1 LETLV
6 GNRPAMFDDITPETT
21 DAHAW
26 VYATRANV
34 IQDITESQTGDA
46 FASYGFPKLFLDSNF
61 NVVYT
66 NGTSEV
72 FHR

>member
-1 LETLV
+1 
-6 GNRPAMFDDITPETT
+6 MFSDITPETT

-26 VYATRANV
+26 VYATRANIIDNIV
-34 IQDITESQTGDA
+34 ESQTGA
-46 FASYGFPKLFLDSNF
+46 EAGSYAFPKLFLDSNF
-61 NVVYT
+61 DVVYT